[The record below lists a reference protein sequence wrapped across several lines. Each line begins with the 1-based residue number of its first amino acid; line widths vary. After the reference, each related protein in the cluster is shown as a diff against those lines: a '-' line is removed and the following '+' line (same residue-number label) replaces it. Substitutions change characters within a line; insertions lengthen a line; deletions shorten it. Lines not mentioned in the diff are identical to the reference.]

1 MLISLVVPC
10 YNEEESLPIFY
21 KEASKIAQQ
30 MGISHG
36 ADFEFIFVDDGSKD
50 RTLQIARELHRK
62 DARVRYISF
71 SRNFGKEAGI
81 YAGLKAAKGDYVAT
95 MDADLQDPPSLL
107 PEMLELLHGRDI
119 KVELRSVNARFFEY
133 SSRLPRSCAFLEDKL
148 KKLVASKVSR
158 GKVELSLSIQTV
170 TAADTV
176 VTVNWQL
183 AEGYRAALNAMA
195 ERMDLKNDVSVG
207 MLSRFPDV
215 LTQTAAPTNEDELWE
230 DVRTVAEQAVDAF
243 VAMRAVE
250 GEKMK
255 ADVAGRLTTI
265 ETLVAKIEE
274 NSAGRVQAYSDKLYA
289 RLQELLGDRS
299 IDEGRLVTEAAI
311 FADKTAIDEETVRL
325 HSHVAQYREILELDE
340 PIGRKLD
347 FLTQELNRE
356 SNTIGSKCQDVAIT
370 RLVVELKSEIEKIR
384 EQIQNIE

>member
-1 MLISLVVPC
+1 MVLSMTG
-10 YNEEESLPIFY
+10 YGR
-21 KEASKIAQQ
+21 A
-30 MGISHG
+30 G
-36 ADFEFIFVDDGSKD
+36 A
-50 RTLQIARELHRK
+50 
-62 DARVRYISF
+62 
-71 SRNFGKEAGI
+71 
-81 YAGLKAAKGDYVAT
+81 
-95 MDADLQDPPSLL
+95 
-107 PEMLELLHGRDI
+107 LLHGRDI
-119 KVELRSVNARFFEY
+119 KVELRSVNSRFFEY

-158 GKVELSLSIQTV
+158 GKVELNLSIQTV

-183 AEGYRAALNAMA
+183 AQGYRAALNAMS
-195 ERMDLKNDVSVG
+195 ERMDLKNDVTAG
-207 MLSRFPDV
+207 MLARFPDV
-215 LTQTAAPTNEDELWE
+215 LTQTAAPTDEEELWQ
-230 DVRTVAEQAVDAF
+230 DVQSVAEQAIEAF
-243 VAMRAVE
+243 VAMRATE
-250 GEKMK
+250 GEKLK
-255 ADVAGRLTTI
+255 EDVASRLNTV
-265 ETLVAKIEE
+265 ESLVAQIEQ

-289 RLQELLGDRS
+289 RLQELLGDRN
-299 IDEGRLVTEAAI
+299 IDEARLVTEAAI

-325 HSHVAQYREILELDE
+325 HSHVAQYREILELNE

>member
-1 MLISLVVPC
+1 MVLSMTG
-10 YNEEESLPIFY
+10 YGR
-21 KEASKIAQQ
+21 A
-30 MGISHG
+30 G
-36 ADFEFIFVDDGSKD
+36 A
-50 RTLQIARELHRK
+50 
-62 DARVRYISF
+62 
-71 SRNFGKEAGI
+71 
-81 YAGLKAAKGDYVAT
+81 
-95 MDADLQDPPSLL
+95 
-107 PEMLELLHGRDI
+107 LLHGRDI

-183 AEGYRAALNAMA
+183 AEGYRAALNAMD

-274 NSAGRVQAYSDKLYA
+274 NSAGRVQA
-289 RLQELLGDRS
+289 
-299 IDEGRLVTEAAI
+299 
-311 FADKTAIDEETVRL
+311 IDEETVRL
-325 HSHVAQYREILELDE
+325 HSHVVQYREILELDE

>member
-1 MLISLVVPC
+1 MVLSMTG
-10 YNEEESLPIFY
+10 YGR
-21 KEASKIAQQ
+21 A
-30 MGISHG
+30 G
-36 ADFEFIFVDDGSKD
+36 A
-50 RTLQIARELHRK
+50 
-62 DARVRYISF
+62 
-71 SRNFGKEAGI
+71 
-81 YAGLKAAKGDYVAT
+81 
-95 MDADLQDPPSLL
+95 
-107 PEMLELLHGRDI
+107 LLHGRDI

-133 SSRLPRSCAFLEDKL
+133 SSRLPRSCAFQEDKL

-158 GKVELSLSIQTV
+158 GKVELNLSIQTV

-183 AEGYRAALNAMA
+183 AQGYRAALNAMS
-195 ERMDLKNDVSVG
+195 ERMDLKNDVTAG
-207 MLSRFPDV
+207 MLARFPDV
-215 LTQTAAPTNEDELWE
+215 LTQTAAPTDEEELWQ
-230 DVRTVAEQAVDAF
+230 DVQSVAEQAIEAF
-243 VAMRAVE
+243 VAMRATE
-250 GEKMK
+250 GEKLK
-255 ADVAGRLTTI
+255 EDVASRLNTV
-265 ETLVAKIEE
+265 ESLVAQIEQ

-289 RLQELLGDRS
+289 RLQELLGDRN
-299 IDEGRLVTEAAI
+299 IDEARLVTEAAI

-325 HSHVAQYREILELDE
+325 HSHVAQYREILELNE

>member
-1 MLISLVVPC
+1 MILSMTGFGRGTAVL
-10 YNEEESLPIFY
+10 N
-21 KEASKIAQQ
+21 
-30 MGISHG
+30 G
-36 ADFEFIFVDDGSKD
+36 
-50 RTLQIARELHRK
+50 RE
-62 DARVRYISF
+62 I
-71 SRNFGKEAGI
+71 
-81 YAGLKAAKGDYVAT
+81 T
-95 MDADLQDPPSLL
+95 
-107 PEMLELLHGRDI
+107 
-119 KVELRSVNARFFEY
+119 VELRSVNSRYFEY
-133 SSRLPRSCAFLEDKL
+133 SSRIPRSCSYMDSRL
-148 KKLVASKVSR
+148 KKQLNERISR
-158 GKVELSLSIQTV
+158 GKVELSLTIQTV

-176 VTVNWQL
+176 VSVNWQL

-230 DVRTVAEQAVDAF
+230 DVRAVAEQAVDAF
-243 VAMRAVE
+243 IAMRAVE

-255 ADVAGRLTTI
+255 ADVSGRLTTI
-265 ETLVAKIEE
+265 ETLVGQIEE

-289 RLQELLGDRS
+289 RLQELLGDRN

-325 HSHVAQYREILELDE
+325 HSHVAQYREILALDE
-340 PIGRKLD
+340 PLGRKLD

>member
-1 MLISLVVPC
+1 MVLSMTG
-10 YNEEESLPIFY
+10 YGR
-21 KEASKIAQQ
+21 A
-30 MGISHG
+30 G
-36 ADFEFIFVDDGSKD
+36 A
-50 RTLQIARELHRK
+50 
-62 DARVRYISF
+62 
-71 SRNFGKEAGI
+71 
-81 YAGLKAAKGDYVAT
+81 
-95 MDADLQDPPSLL
+95 
-107 PEMLELLHGRDI
+107 LLHGRDI

-274 NSAGRVQAYSDKLYA
+274 NSAGRVQA
-289 RLQELLGDRS
+289 
-299 IDEGRLVTEAAI
+299 
-311 FADKTAIDEETVRL
+311 FDEETVRL
-325 HSHVAQYREILELDE
+325 HSHVVQYREILELDE

>member
-1 MLISLVVPC
+1 MVLSMTG
-10 YNEEESLPIFY
+10 YGR
-21 KEASKIAQQ
+21 A
-30 MGISHG
+30 G
-36 ADFEFIFVDDGSKD
+36 A
-50 RTLQIARELHRK
+50 
-62 DARVRYISF
+62 
-71 SRNFGKEAGI
+71 
-81 YAGLKAAKGDYVAT
+81 
-95 MDADLQDPPSLL
+95 
-107 PEMLELLHGRDI
+107 LLHGRDI

-289 RLQELLGDRS
+289 RLQELLGGLPRS
-299 IDEGRLVTEAAI
+299 RPCRAWPSRCTTATRPLPALPPSEANSSA
-311 FADKTAIDEETVRL
+311 ACMPRAPTASCPARTAFCR
-325 HSHVAQYREILELDE
+325 
-340 PIGRKLD
+340 RK
-347 FLTQELNRE
+347 F
-356 SNTIGSKCQDVAIT
+356 
-370 RLVVELKSEIEKIR
+370 
-384 EQIQNIE
+384 

>member
-1 MLISLVVPC
+1 MILSMTGFGRGTAVR
-10 YNEEESLPIFY
+10 N
-21 KEASKIAQQ
+21 
-30 MGISHG
+30 G
-36 ADFEFIFVDDGSKD
+36 
-50 RTLQIARELHRK
+50 RE
-62 DARVRYISF
+62 I
-71 SRNFGKEAGI
+71 
-81 YAGLKAAKGDYVAT
+81 T
-95 MDADLQDPPSLL
+95 
-107 PEMLELLHGRDI
+107 
-119 KVELRSVNARFFEY
+119 VELRSVNSRYFEY
-133 SSRLPRSCAFLEDKL
+133 SSRIPRTCSYLDSRL
-148 KKLVASKVSR
+148 KKQLNERISR

-176 VTVNWQL
+176 VSVNWQL

-230 DVRTVAEQAVDAF
+230 DVRVVAEQAVDAF
-243 VAMRAVE
+243 IAMRAVE

-255 ADVAGRLTTI
+255 ADVSGRLTTI
-265 ETLVAKIEE
+265 ETLVGQIEE

-289 RLQELLGDRS
+289 RLQELLGDRN

-325 HSHVAQYREILELDE
+325 HSHVAQYREILALDE

>member
-1 MLISLVVPC
+1 MVLSMTG
-10 YNEEESLPIFY
+10 YGR
-21 KEASKIAQQ
+21 A
-30 MGISHG
+30 G
-36 ADFEFIFVDDGSKD
+36 A
-50 RTLQIARELHRK
+50 
-62 DARVRYISF
+62 
-71 SRNFGKEAGI
+71 
-81 YAGLKAAKGDYVAT
+81 
-95 MDADLQDPPSLL
+95 
-107 PEMLELLHGRDI
+107 LLHGRDI

-133 SSRLPRSCAFLEDKL
+133 SSRIPRSCAFLEDKL

-158 GKVELSLSIQTV
+158 GKVELNLSIQTV

-183 AEGYRAALNAMA
+183 AQGYRAALNAMS
-195 ERMDLKNDVSVG
+195 ERMDLKNDVTAG
-207 MLSRFPDV
+207 MLARFPDV
-215 LTQTAAPTNEDELWE
+215 LTQTAAPTDEEELWQ
-230 DVRTVAEQAVDAF
+230 DVQSVAEQAVEAF
-243 VAMRAVE
+243 VAMRATE
-250 GEKMK
+250 GEKLK
-255 ADVAGRLTTI
+255 EDVENRLNVI
-265 ETLVAKIEE
+265 EQLVARIEQ

-289 RLQELLGDRS
+289 RLQELLADRN
-299 IDEGRLVTEAAI
+299 IDEARLVTEAAI

-325 HSHVAQYREILELDE
+325 HSHVAQYREILALNE